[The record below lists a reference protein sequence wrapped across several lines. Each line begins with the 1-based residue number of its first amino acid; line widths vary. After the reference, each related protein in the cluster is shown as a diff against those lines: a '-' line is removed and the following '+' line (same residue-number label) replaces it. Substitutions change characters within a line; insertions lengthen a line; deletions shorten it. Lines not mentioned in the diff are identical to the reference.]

1 MYFFSVGE
9 ELKVWKVCDIPAA
22 VASSLEIGTE
32 ELIQV
37 PHQVAF
43 SGLKS
48 SILEHVNEPVWESKD
63 LSLSHGGAAGPGPV
77 DEGPGDE
84 EDGEESSSPPIM
96 SMAAELEEQHVIKP
110 SRPIMATWDIF
121 YIMC

>member
-9 ELKVWKVCDIPAA
+9 EVKVWKVCDIPAA

-63 LSLSHGGAAGPGPV
+63 LSLSQGGAAGPGPV
-77 DEGPGDE
+77 DERV
-84 EDGEESSSPPIM
+84 SSSPPIM

-121 YIMC
+121 YITC